1 MHALLLAFGLVFLS
15 ELGDKTQ
22 ITTMILASQTPNIW
36 PVIGGAALAL
46 ITTSIMGGFLGA
58 ALSNLLPPHILQKC
72 AGLAF
77 LVLGAIFLF
86 KT

>member
-36 PVIGGAALAL
+36 PVICGAALA
-46 ITTSIMGGFLGA
+46 
-58 ALSNLLPPHILQKC
+58 
-72 AGLAF
+72 
-77 LVLGAIFLF
+77 
-86 KT
+86 